1 MIKLEL
7 FRNEDQYETF
17 VAGQTIFKDG
27 DEGHCMYVILEGTVK
42 LQIHGRLVEK
52 LGPGEVF
59 GEMALIDD
67 LPRGATAV
75 ADSDVKLVPI
85 SEKRFDF
92 MVQQTPKFALQIMRI
107 VADRLRSMNNKLR
120 AP

>member
-7 FRNEDQYETF
+7 FRNEDRYETF
-17 VAGQTIFKDG
+17 AAGETIFKDG
-27 DEGHCMYVILEGTVK
+27 DEGHCMYVVYEGTVR

-52 LGPGEVF
+52 LGPGEIF

-67 LPRGATAV
+67 LPRSATAI
-75 ADSDVKLVPI
+75 ADSDVKLVSI
-85 SEKRFDF
+85 GEKRFDF
-92 MVQQTPKFALQIMRI
+92 LVQQTPKFALQIMRI
-107 VADRLRSMNNKLR
+107 VADRLRNMDNKLR